1 MAQQKNLSGIEII
14 VDRVL
19 NTTLHKGH
27 LIVVYPSGARRSY
40 GDRSKSVTL
49 KIKNLPVNKLKNL
62 PMFIGESY
70 MYGNIEIAENELDTF
85 FGLMGQNPSSPASL
99 KVLEKFQKHQPNR
112 RKRQRAQVSHHY
124 DIGNDYYKLWLD
136 KSMTYSCAYFH
147 KTSDSLEKAQDQKID
162 YLLRKLQLKPRQKL
176 LDIGC
181 GWGHLCVKA
190 AKDYDAEV
198 LGITLSKEQL
208 VGARKLAEKA
218 GVANRVKFELMN
230 YQDLPDDQQF
240 DRIISVGMF
249 EHVGRGNH
257 AIYFDKLQK
266 LLNDDGLSVLHTI
279 TEMADKKAS
288 PWIDKYIF
296 PGGHLPTVSNIEQLM
311 ADYRFWS
318 IDRENLWQHY
328 ALTLDIW
335 RQRHQAHRKEIIDMF
350 DEVFYRMQDF
360 WLAGSAATF
369 RYGDTGINQFIF
381 TKQKPKYE
389 SWPLIRSYLYD

>member
-1 MAQQKNLSGIEII
+1 
-14 VDRVL
+14 VL
-19 NTTLHKGH
+19 
-27 LIVVYPSGARRSY
+27 IS
-40 GDRSKSVTL
+40 
-49 KIKNLPVNKLKNL
+49 I
-62 PMFIGESY
+62 
-70 MYGNIEIAENELDTF
+70 
-85 FGLMGQNPSSPASL
+85 
-99 KVLEKFQKHQPNR
+99 
-112 RKRQRAQVSHHY
+112 
-124 DIGNDYYKLWLD
+124 
-136 KSMTYSCAYFH
+136 
-147 KTSDSLEKAQDQKID
+147 EKAQDQKID